1 MDRAALLNMFAN
13 MPTPPQA
20 SGPVRALPTEQ
31 RRAML
36 TALGKMMR
44 TSLDNSP
51 IFGDITDEDIET
63 VVKELRRK
71 P

>member
-1 MDRAALLNMFAN
+1 
-13 MPTPPQA
+13 
-20 SGPVRALPTEQ
+20 
-31 RRAML
+31 ML